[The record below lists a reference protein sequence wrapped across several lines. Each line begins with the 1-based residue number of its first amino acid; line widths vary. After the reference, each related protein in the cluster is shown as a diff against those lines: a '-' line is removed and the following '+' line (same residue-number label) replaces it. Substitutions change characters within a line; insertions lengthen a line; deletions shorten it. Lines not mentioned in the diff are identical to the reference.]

1 MLATMAMANLRED
14 TQKQLNKYCM
24 AVKAKDAKGIERVL
38 RNNFAPDFMF
48 IPTHGS
54 SVNLTKWIA
63 DEKMQVA
70 MTEEVKSVSLHI
82 DSVKMGRGAASM
94 KVTLIYEG
102 MTKINP
108 KGKAGLLKYIATSDQ
123 SMVKKGGKWW
133 IVKMKEDNSKT
144 FFNGKP
150 LAM

>member
-1 MLATMAMANLRED
+1 
-14 TQKQLNKYCM
+14 
-24 AVKAKDAKGIERVL
+24 
-38 RNNFAPDFMF
+38 MF